1 MVYQTVV
8 GGLVGVV
15 VVGTSSVR
23 CADVDTAW
31 RSGRTKA
38 TCSFIAEVGFG
49 WCAEWVA
56 VPSYCGVRTDLGDP
70 TGGKTLLLT

>member
-8 GGLVGVV
+8 GGLVGAV

-49 WCAEWVA
+49 WCVE
-56 VPSYCGVRTDLGDP
+56 SCCSE
-70 TGGKTLLLT
+70 LLWRPHRFR